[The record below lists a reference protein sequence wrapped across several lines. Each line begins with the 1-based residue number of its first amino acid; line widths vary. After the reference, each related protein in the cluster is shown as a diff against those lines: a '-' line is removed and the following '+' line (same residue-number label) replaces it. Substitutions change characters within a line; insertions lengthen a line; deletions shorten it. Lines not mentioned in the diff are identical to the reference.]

1 MKMNVIFFI
10 NNVINKRSKIESTA
24 SFVSDRQ
31 SLTNTTFSTKID
43 LQNKRNPLKCLY
55 QLSISSAID
64 GLACNNYQYIHI

>member
-1 MKMNVIFFI
+1 MKTNVIFFI

-43 LQNKRNPLKCLY
+43 LQNKRNPPEIT
-55 QLSISSAID
+55 LSFVDQVVYSWVR
-64 GLACNNYQYIHI
+64 L